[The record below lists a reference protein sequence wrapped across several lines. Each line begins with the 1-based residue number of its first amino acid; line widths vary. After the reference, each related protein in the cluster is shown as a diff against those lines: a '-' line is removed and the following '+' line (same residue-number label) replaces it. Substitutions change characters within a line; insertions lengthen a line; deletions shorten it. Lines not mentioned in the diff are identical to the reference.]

1 MQAFVGNACWKL
13 DNFFLA
19 FKYSFNSF
27 IEAGIIQ
34 TSGHSVEELSG

>member
-1 MQAFVGNACWKL
+1 MLEIGQ
-13 DNFFLA
+13 FFLA